1 MKKLWLSAVLLLV
14 VLLRAGLPDT
24 SHAAPYYNKYASPI
38 NVLARGAATPDEL
51 AKSLL
56 LAIQENNT
64 SGLNAFLLDEK
75 EMVLLKNKGSED
87 MKAFL
92 ENRTA
97 TDLQDNFRRN
107 YQTLVEQGVSQT
119 INWSEYAVSEAR
131 LGKGSAKN
139 AFLQPLT
146 VLLTNNQ
153 QQSVELLLET
163 IKLNNRYYL
172 FRQLELKSQ
181 KKI

>member
-1 MKKLWLSAVLLLV
+1 MKKLWLSVILLLAI
-14 VLLRAGLPDT
+14 LFQPGLPVIT
-24 SHAAPYYNKYASPI
+24 QAALLNNWDAPSKK
-38 NVLARGAATPDEL
+38 VLARGAASPDEL
-51 AKSLL
+51 AKSVLQ
-56 LAIQENNT
+56 AIQENNVG
-64 SGLNAFLLDEK
+64 GLNAFLLDDK
-75 EMVLLKNKGSED
+75 EIVLLKNKGSED

-92 ENRTA
+92 ENITA
-97 TDLQDNFRRN
+97 TDLQNNFRRN

-119 INWSEYAVSEAR
+119 INWSEYTVSEAR

-139 AFLQPLT
+139 TFLQPLT

-163 IKLNNRYYL
+163 VKLNNRYYL